1 MKIAICQTNPVVGDF
16 EFNSSLIK
24 YATERAKG
32 SGCMLAIFPE
42 MCLTGYPP
50 HDLLER
56 PSFVKENLI
65 QLEKLAS
72 GIRGIS
78 ILCGYV
84 DINPLKTGKPLVNTV
99 ALLMDGHV
107 AARGGKR
114 LLPSYDVYDDTRY
127 FEPSLESLSFELGG
141 KKCGVT
147 ICEDIWSASGF
158 SKAPV
163 YDMDPLADLIASN
176 IEILV
181 NISASPYTLNKGAT
195 RLRILKELTRRY
207 HIPIIYC
214 NQVGGNDELL
224 FDGSSMVVDHSGRL
238 ISLGKQFSPDL
249 FIWDTDK
256 AYEEIKDP
264 WPPQEESILNGLIM
278 GTRDYAL
285 KTGFKKALVGLSG
298 GIDSSLVAFIA
309 CEAIGAENVMALS
322 MPSPYTSEMSMQ
334 DARKL
339 AKTLGIRLEEIP
351 INTLFQT
358 YKHALSPLFSRMK
371 EGEAEENIQARIR
384 GNLLMALSNKFDAL
398 LLATGNKSELATGY
412 CTLYGDMSGGLAVIA
427 DVPKTTCYGLAR
439 HINREKEVIPQRIIS
454 RAPSAELRPNQTD
467 QDTLPPYE
475 VLDDILDAAIEKN
488 LGFDEIVDRGHDPA
502 VVRDILHR
510 VASNEYK
517 RRQAPPGLRITTKAF
532 GYGRRY
538 PIARGKQVY

>member
-16 EFNSSLIK
+16 EYNSSLIK
-24 YATERAKG
+24 DAAGRAKS
-32 SGCMLAIFPE
+32 SGCILAIFPE
-42 MCLTGYPP
+42 MCLTGYPL

-72 GIRGIS
+72 RIRGIS

-84 DINPLKTGKPLVNTV
+84 DINPSKKGNPLVNSV
-99 ALLMDGHV
+99 ALLMNGRV

-114 LLPSYDVYDDTRY
+114 LLPNYDVYDDTRY
-127 FEPSLESLSFELGG
+127 FESSLESLIFEIGG
-141 KKCGVT
+141 KKWGVT
-147 ICEDIWSASGF
+147 ICEDIWRASGF
-158 SKAPV
+158 SRAPV
-163 YDMDPLADLIASN
+163 YDIDPLSDLSVSN
-176 IEILV
+176 IEILI
-181 NISASPYTLNKGAT
+181 NISASPYTLNKGAI
-195 RLRILKELTRRY
+195 RLRILKELTRSY
-207 HIPIIYC
+207 HIPVIYC

-224 FDGSSMVVDHSGRL
+224 FDGSSMVVDTSGRL
-238 ISLGKQFSPDL
+238 ICLGKQFSPDL
-249 FIWDTDK
+249 CIWDMDK

-264 WPPQEESILNGLIM
+264 WPAQEESMLSGLIM

-285 KTGFKKALVGLSG
+285 KTGFKKVLVGLSG

-309 CEAIGAENVMALS
+309 CEAMGAENVMALS
-322 MPSPYTSEMSMQ
+322 MPSPYTSEMSKE
-334 DARKL
+334 DAKKL
-339 AKTLGIRLEEIP
+339 SKNLGFKLEEIP
-351 INTLFQT
+351 INTLFKT
-358 YKHALSPLFSRMK
+358 YKDALSPLFSGMK

-412 CTLYGDMSGGLAVIA
+412 CTLYGDMSGGLGVLA
-427 DVPKTTCYGLAR
+427 DVPKTSCYRLAKY
-439 HINREKEVIPQRIIS
+439 INREKEIIPERVIS
-454 RAPSAELRPNQTD
+454 RPPSAELKPNQTD

-488 LGFDEIVDRGHDPA
+488 LGFDQIVGRGHDPE
-502 VVRDILHR
+502 VVRHILQR
-510 VASNEYK
+510 VAYNEYK
-517 RRQAPPGLRITTKAF
+517 RRQAPLGLRITTKAF